1 MSAVAAT
8 VPSPARKARKPL
20 TAERLKHITDALK
33 RQLERSGRDAGSYR
47 CVECRSRVDIAWR
60 YDANNQI
67 VGSTGT
73 CRTAGCIT
81 WED

>member
-1 MSAVAAT
+1 MNAVAAT
-8 VPSPARKARKPL
+8 APKPARKARKPL
-20 TAERLKHITDALK
+20 TPERLKHIKDALK
-33 RQLERSGRDAGSYR
+33 RQLERSFRDEGSYR
-47 CVECRSRVDIAWR
+47 CVECRSRVEIAWR

-67 VGSTGT
+67 VGSTGK